1 MPSGVAGLN
10 YEEMLERLYSRL
22 PSRRTDVQIEIPQLE
37 VEVVGTHTRV
47 KNFKL
52 VCEIIN
58 RDPRL
63 VLRYLLKS
71 MGAKG
76 GLDSDGN
83 AVIHQNVSRA
93 SLNKLF
99 EKFIELY
106 VRCPTCHSYQ
116 SELTRRGRIWVLKC
130 LGCGAETTVRSAW

>member
-1 MPSGVAGLN
+1 MEILKLGYDEL
-10 YEEMLERLYSRL
+10 LERLYSKL
-22 PSRRTDVQIEIPQLE
+22 PLRRTEVAVEIPRLE
-37 VEVVGTHTRV
+37 TEVAGIHTRV

-76 GLDSDGN
+76 SLDRDGN
-83 AVIHQNVSRA
+83 AVVHQNVSKA

-106 VRCPTCHSYQ
+106 VKCPTCHSYQ
-116 SELTRRGRIWVLKC
+116 SELRREGKIWVLKC
-130 LGCGAETTVRSAW
+130 LACGAETTVRPAW

>member
-1 MPSGVAGLN
+1 MLN
-10 YEEMLERLYSRL
+10 LDYNELLERLYSKL
-22 PSRRTDVQIEIPQLE
+22 PSRRVEALIEIPPLE
-37 VEVVGTHTRV
+37 TEVVGMHTKI

-52 VCEIIN
+52 VCEIIS

-76 GLDSDGN
+76 SLDRDGN

-99 EKFIELY
+99 EKF
-106 VRCPTCHSYQ
+106 V
-116 SELTRRGRIWVLKC
+116 
-130 LGCGAETTVRSAW
+130 